1 MNRGTGVPRRSGL
14 LALNLNGSRA
24 SFDAQA
30 GHRAAT
36 PGFPGAKLLTE
47 GIVSMDG
54 FLWENLQELVGGWAQ
69 PPWKIWVRQI
79 GSSSQLLGKIKNV
92 PNHQPG
98 KIEVVYMFFTRR
110 IEKTDG
116 FPASSQSPFKPNKL
130 DLKPSMLGFTHT
142 CVKQH
147 LFLVP
152 NVSYCLLSKYFK
164 TPKTFQSLATQIL
177 VALGVN
183 HPILKYCTDTVTN
196 NSIYFWINY
205 NTVQYFTH
213 LKCVWSI

>member
-1 MNRGTGVPRRSGL
+1 
-14 LALNLNGSRA
+14 
-24 SFDAQA
+24 
-30 GHRAAT
+30 
-36 PGFPGAKLLTE
+36 
-47 GIVSMDG
+47 
-54 FLWENLQELVGGWAQ
+54 
-69 PPWKIWVRQI
+69 
-79 GSSSQLLGKIKNV
+79 
-92 PNHQPG
+92 
-98 KIEVVYMFFTRR
+98 MFFTRR

-196 NSIYFWINY
+196 NSIYF
-205 NTVQYFTH
+205 
-213 LKCVWSI
+213 

>member
-1 MNRGTGVPRRSGL
+1 MKGKSRGTGWWLSLPDL
-14 LALNLNGSRA
+14 
-24 SFDAQA
+24 
-30 GHRAAT
+30 
-36 PGFPGAKLLTE
+36 
-47 GIVSMDG
+47 
-54 FLWENLQELVGGWAQ
+54 

-92 PNHQPG
+92 PNHQLG
-98 KIEVVYMFFTRR
+98 KIEVFYMFFTRR

-116 FPASSQSPFKPNKL
+116 FPASRSSSQSPFKPNKL